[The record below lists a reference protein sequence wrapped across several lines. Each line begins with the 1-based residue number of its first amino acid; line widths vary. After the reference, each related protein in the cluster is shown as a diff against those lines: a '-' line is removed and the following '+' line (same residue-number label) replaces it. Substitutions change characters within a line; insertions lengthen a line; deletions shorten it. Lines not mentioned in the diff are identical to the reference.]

1 MLPIYLNLPSR
12 REFKH
17 MLPIYFR
24 NEQLGLTRIM
34 CTVFNAPAR
43 ENVQVRD
50 KPNSGYRPSCWQ
62 MKTSNNK
69 TGTVNNANDKGN
81 DVIHV
86 QLNYIDIYAENM
98 NRIPSHSYHSYDYL
112 LDESLFIRTG
122 IYKKVQ
128 VTVIVKNNARIKNPS
143 RFTGKRN

>member
-1 MLPIYLNLPSR
+1 
-12 REFKH
+12 
-17 MLPIYFR
+17 
-24 NEQLGLTRIM
+24 
-34 CTVFNAPAR
+34 
-43 ENVQVRD
+43 
-50 KPNSGYRPSCWQ
+50 

-98 NRIPSHSYHSYDYL
+98 NRIPSYSYHSYDYL